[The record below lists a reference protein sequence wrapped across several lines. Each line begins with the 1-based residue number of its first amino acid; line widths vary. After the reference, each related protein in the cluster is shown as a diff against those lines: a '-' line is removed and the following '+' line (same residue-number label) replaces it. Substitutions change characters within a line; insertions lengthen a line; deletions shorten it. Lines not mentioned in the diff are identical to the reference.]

1 MDFDLLGKGN
11 FIQSG
16 DEDDDEE
23 ENEGPVSGT
32 VDLEEVRRAHAPQ
45 GDILFTY
52 EANRYVLV
60 TTGLIAQRL
69 GGPSWGNA
77 RHTGDYNA
85 ARNILYC
92 FLYERAFAE
101 RPRPFR
107 RV

>member
-1 MDFDLLGKGN
+1 MNSIERNIMDFDLLGKGN

-52 EANRYVLV
+52 EANRYVL
-60 TTGLIAQRL
+60 
-69 GGPSWGNA
+69 GNA